1 MTWLRSTGLRL
12 VLAVGLG
19 VTLWVFVSYSVNPD
33 RHIPFDNIPVN
44 IEGLSPG
51 LLVVD
56 KEGLRA
62 APPPIDVTVE
72 ADADTLESVRTSDL
86 HAFVDLQGR
95 GPGEHAVPVNVRT
108 TRSSI
113 GRLSFSAEPELLPI
127 RIEQEITRTVPLT
140 IEVSGIVPFSYERG
154 VASATVV
161 GSPVEE
167 ALVRGPQSRVDRVAQ
182 VRAMVNIDRLTA
194 NYISPRLLEAIDADG
209 QIVAGVLI
217 EPKSIDV
224 EVPIISSAGIKR
236 VPVVP
241 RVSGDPA
248 SGYIVGGVSVEPM
261 FVDLTGSSGPLEQ
274 VQSVS
279 TLDVSVEGASRTFS
293 ETVALDLPPNTIL
306 QAGQPSLAVVTVQI
320 APIARSF
327 QVTLPVPVRVFGV
340 GEGLSV
346 AFNPTIVEVTLS
358 GTAAQLETL
367 DLNALQAVVNA
378 RELEPGTYAIAPS
391 IVLPEGVTLAG
402 EPPQVTLT
410 LQPPPTQT
418 PTTAPTPADVTPTE
432 TPAEPTLTPAPAG
445 PTPTTPPPTPAA
457 GPTEA
462 APTSVP

>member
-1 MTWLRSTGLRL
+1 M
-12 VLAVGLG
+12 
-19 VTLWVFVSYSVNPD
+19 
-33 RHIPFDNIPVN
+33 
-44 IEGLSPG
+44 
-51 LLVVD
+51 
-56 KEGLRA
+56 
-62 APPPIDVTVE
+62 
-72 ADADTLESVRTSDL
+72 
-86 HAFVDLQGR
+86 
-95 GPGEHAVPVNVRT
+95 
-108 TRSSI
+108 
-113 GRLSFSAEPELLPI
+113 
-127 RIEQEITRTVPLT
+127 PLT